1 MSKGKKRLII
11 LFLLSLTA
19 IVLATYQYKKS
30 SVNIQQSDFRK
41 VLSYPFDILN
51 NLTATMNTTLY
62 EVINTFE
69 ENKRLKKEL
78 TVALLENQRHSEI
91 LQENKRLKELLS
103 LKEYMSNYV
112 ATAKV
117 IAKGYDRLLH
127 TIVLDKGTN
136 SGIKKDMAVIT
147 TKGIVGKIYSVR
159 DDFSEVL
166 LLRDPNF
173 SVAVRLQSS
182 RQEGVVSG
190 TGYQYCILK
199 YIPPDESV
207 EKNDI
212 VVTSGLD
219 GIFPPGLPV
228 GIVSSVKKQET
239 AFFQYIQ
246 IQPLQADTKVEEVV
260 ILAHSP

>member
-1 MSKGKKRLII
+1 MSKGKKRFII

-19 IVLATYQYKKS
+19 ILLATYQHKKT
-30 SVNIQQSDFRK
+30 SVSIQQLPFRE
-41 VLSYPFDILN
+41 VMSYPFDMLN
-51 NLTATMNTTLY
+51 SLTSTVKIRLY
-62 EVINTFE
+62 EVVYAID
-69 ENKRLKKEL
+69 ENKRLKREL
-78 TVALLENQRHSEI
+78 TAALLENQRHIEI
-91 LQENKRLKELLS
+91 LQENKRLKELLL
-103 LKEYMSNYV
+103 LKEYMPNYV

-127 TIVLDKGTN
+127 TIVLDKGRK

-173 SVAVRLQSS
+173 SVAVRLQNS
-182 RQEGVVSG
+182 RQEGVISG
-190 TGYQYCILK
+190 IGYQYCILK
-199 YIPPDESV
+199 YIPPEEAV

-212 VVTSGLD
+212 AVTSGLD
-219 GIFPPGLPV
+219 GIFPPGLHV
-228 GIVSSVKKQET
+228 GVVSNVKKQGVE
-239 AFFQYIQ
+239 FFQYIQ
-246 IQPLQADTKVEEVV
+246 IQPLQSDTKLEEVV